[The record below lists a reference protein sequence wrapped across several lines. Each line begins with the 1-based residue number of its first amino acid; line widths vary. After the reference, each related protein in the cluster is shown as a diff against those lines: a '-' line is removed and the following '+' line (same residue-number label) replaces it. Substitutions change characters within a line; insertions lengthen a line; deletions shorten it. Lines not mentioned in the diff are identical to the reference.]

1 MKCMCEVASVTNHL
15 FPLWVKLGLKANL
28 RVERWVQVGRA
39 GAVLQNDKL
48 PHFLA
53 LLGLGGYK
61 YPALKSIVSIISLY

>member
-39 GAVLQNDKL
+39 GAVLQNDMLQNLGVL
-48 PHFLA
+48 P
-53 LLGLGGYK
+53 LLG
-61 YPALKSIVSIISLY
+61 

>member
-1 MKCMCEVASVTNHL
+1 MCEVASVTNHL

-48 PHFLA
+48 QNLGVLP
-53 LLGLGGYK
+53 LLG
-61 YPALKSIVSIISLY
+61 